1 MAWNGF
7 KMLKV
12 RSANLARGDRD
23 LTSRTSSVCGYGD
36 RVPSLARSSPMDI
49 DMQQIE
55 YACVGLWEYRRYGF
69 DHWYSKI
76 TFYHNIYNIY
86 IHDVVAWLKLQ
97 RGEGLSFFSP
107 LCAMQHSRIQQELLI
122 AALGGMSKD
131 KDRCSMMPEPVCAVE
146 YSASSPSR
154 WQPYRCVLSWSDAFN
169 TAFSYKPK
177 ASPCKRQHVLLHCC
191 FCLHKQFA
199 SFYHYK
205 HPRKI

>member
-1 MAWNGF
+1 MSLRTDLWQRGRDHLELGVTWSCPLRQSQQIANF
-7 KMLKV
+7 V
-12 RSANLARGDRD
+12 RVIRKKCSMNQGCHKRFYRHMFFRIIYFFPFETSATA
-23 LTSRTSSVCGYGD
+23 SCGYM
-36 RVPSLARSSPMDI
+36 L
-49 DMQQIE
+49 
-55 YACVGLWEYRRYGF
+55 
-69 DHWYSKI
+69 
-76 TFYHNIYNIY
+76 Y

-122 AALGGMSKD
+122 SALGGMSKD

-154 WQPYRCVLSWSDAFN
+154 WQPYRCVLSCSDAFN